1 MENQLH
7 GIIKG
12 LLSYKNDKYTIKEGD
27 DKIYYKQG
35 DGLSNIIHHGY
46 KTIFSYYYE
55 CKVTKRIDQS

>member
-27 DKIYYKQG
+27 DKIYYK
-35 DGLSNIIHHGY
+35 
-46 KTIFSYYYE
+46 
-55 CKVTKRIDQS
+55 